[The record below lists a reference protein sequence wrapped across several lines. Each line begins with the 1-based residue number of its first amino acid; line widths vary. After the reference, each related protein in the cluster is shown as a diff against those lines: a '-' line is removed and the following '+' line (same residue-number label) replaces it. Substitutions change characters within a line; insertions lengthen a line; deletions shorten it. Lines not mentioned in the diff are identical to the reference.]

1 MTTSTIS
8 HTLGDA
14 TLGEL
19 EQGLRGQLIRPGDS
33 EYDEARA
40 IWNGAHD
47 QYPALIVRAAGA
59 ADVMRA
65 VDFARSE
72 DLVVAVRGGGHSLP
86 GFSTTDGGIVIDL
99 SAMNTVH
106 VDPTAR
112 TAVAEGGAL
121 WSDFDHETQ
130 AFGLAVTGG
139 LISTTGIGG
148 FTLGG
153 GIGWLMRKYG
163 LTCDNLIGAD
173 VVTADGQLV
182 HCSEDENPE
191 LLWGLRGGGGNFGI
205 ATSLEFRLH
214 PVGPMVLAGPV
225 FFAADRAEEILR
237 FYREWI
243 RDLPDDVTT
252 LVNLTTAPPA
262 PFLPEEVHGKRI
274 VGVVAAHAGDPEA
287 GRALVQPLKDLG
299 DPIADLL
306 DVMPY
311 TTLQTLLDALWGP
324 GAHNYFRSAFM
335 DGIDDDAIAALV
347 AQHGS
352 SPSPSSEIHIQHLG
366 GAIARVGEDDTAFGN
381 RSAPLVLN
389 VIARTPDAEG
399 FAESVAWA
407 RGHRRGARAGHPRR
421 GVRQLHGRRRRRP
434 AAGLLRRR
442 QVRPA
447 GRAQAPLR
455 PDEPVP
461 AQPEHRAVAT
471 SGSASGSGLALVGE
485 GPEPLVD
492 LGEVAPQLRD
502 LVAVEVDRLDRRGGD
517 DVGVAQRAAQD
528 AALADHAA
536 GLQRRDDLVV
546 APDLDLPLLEGDE
559 VLRPVLVVQDLAAF
573 LVLPRLGERRHLVEV
588 VRGQVGEELDRADP
602 LR

>member
-1 MTTSTIS
+1 MTTSTTS

-33 EYDEARA
+33 DYDEARA

-47 QYPALIVRAAGA
+47 QYPALIVRCAGV

-72 DLVVAVRGGGHSLP
+72 DLIVAVRGGSHSLP
-86 GFSTTDGGIVIDL
+86 GFSSCDGGVVIDL
-99 SAMNTVH
+99 SQMNTIH
-106 VDPTAR
+106 VDPNAR
-112 TAVAEGGAL
+112 TAVAEGGAT
-121 WSDFDHETQ
+121 WAEFDHETQ

-139 LISTTGIGG
+139 LVSSTGIGG

-153 GIGWLMRKYG
+153 GIGWLMRKQG

-182 HCSEDENPE
+182 HASEDENPE

-205 ATSLEFRLH
+205 ATSMEFRLH
-214 PVGPMVLAGPV
+214 PVGPMILAGPI
-225 FFAADRAEEILR
+225 FFAAERAEEILR

-306 DVMPY
+306 GPMPY
-311 TTLQTLLDALWGP
+311 TMLQSLLDALWGE

-335 DGIDDDAIAALV
+335 NEIDDAAIDALV
-347 AQHGS
+347 AQHGA

-366 GAIARVGEDDTAFGN
+366 GAVGRVGEDDTAFGN

-399 FAESVAWA
+399 FEESVAWA
-407 RGHRRGARAGHPRR
+407 RGTAEALAPVSRDGAYVNFMGDADDNRLRA
-421 GVRQLHGRRRRRP
+421 
-434 AAGLLRRR
+434 
-442 QVRPA
+442 
-447 GRAQAPLR
+447 
-455 PDEPVP
+455 
-461 AQPEHRAVAT
+461 
-471 SGSASGSGLALVGE
+471 SYGE
-485 GPEPLVD
+485 AKYD
-492 LGEVAPQLRD
+492 R
-502 LVAVEVDRLDRRGGD
+502 LVALKRRYDPTNLFRLN
-517 DVGVAQRAAQD
+517 QNI
-528 AALADHAA
+528 
-536 GLQRRDDLVV
+536 
-546 APDLDLPLLEGDE
+546 AP
-559 VLRPVLVVQDLAAF
+559 
-573 LVLPRLGERRHLVEV
+573 
-588 VRGQVGEELDRADP
+588 
-602 LR
+602 